1 MDPDDLDDFLDGKRA
16 DLEARF
22 EELENEAEIDR
33 MRKNAGAPPPRRER
47 AAAPDGD
54 DDKASASAGAAA
66 GDDPLSD
73 MKDALDGDGEMERYL
88 LVVCPGCK
96 AKNRMSLK
104 KVRTA
109 APKCGKCKQDLS
121 FTKF

>member
-1 MDPDDLDDFLDGKRA
+1 MDPDDLDEFLDGKRA

-22 EELENEAEIDR
+22 EELEKEAEIDR
-33 MRKNAGAPPPRRER
+33 MRDSAGAPPPRRQR
-47 AAAPDGD
+47 AAAPDDDGD
-54 DDKASASAGAAA
+54 APADAPPAGP
-66 GDDPLSD
+66 DPLSE

-96 AKNRMSLK
+96 AKNRMSLTR
-104 KVRTA
+104 VRTA
-109 APKCGKCKQDLS
+109 APICGKCKQDLS

>member
-1 MDPDDLDDFLDGKRA
+1 MDPDDLDEFLDGKRA

-22 EELENEAEIDR
+22 EELEKEAEIDR
-33 MRKNAGAPPPRRER
+33 MRKNAGSPPPRRER
-47 AAAPDGD
+47 AAAPDAD
-54 DDKASASAGAAA
+54 APADAPADPPA
-66 GDDPLSD
+66 GDDPLSE

-96 AKNRMSLK
+96 AKNRMSLT

-109 APKCGKCKQDLS
+109 APRCGKCKRDLS

>member
-1 MDPDDLDDFLDGKRA
+1 MDPDDLDEFLDGKRA

-33 MRKNAGAPPPRRER
+33 MRNSAGAPPPRRER
-47 AAAPDGD
+47 AAAPDDDGD
-54 DDKASASAGAAA
+54 APADAPPAGA
-66 GDDPLSD
+66 DPLSD

-96 AKNRMSLK
+96 AKNRMSLT